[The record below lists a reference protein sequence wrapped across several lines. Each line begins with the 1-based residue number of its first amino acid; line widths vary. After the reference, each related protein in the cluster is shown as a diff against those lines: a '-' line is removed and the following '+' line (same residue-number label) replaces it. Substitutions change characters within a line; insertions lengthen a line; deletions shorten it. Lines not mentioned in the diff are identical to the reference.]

1 MHAPGKTLSGAVLW
15 RRGACVSSLLR
26 HRRRGEAAAAE
37 EPLSWGEKQ
46 PEVPRTF
53 RRWHP
58 RRRRVNY
65 GILARRWETRLEDLH
80 VLRGEA
86 ATAPCPR
93 ATFPADAE
101 TFVYREKLAQLRLHF
116 CTRSLLGPCPP
127 GKRREARLSHSSPFP
142 SPHHPERSGKGLGLC
157 GRGASQ
163 AKGISSVGPHAD
175 MGILSLHPAPAS
187 SAPAL

>member
-80 VLRGEA
+80 VLCGEA
-86 ATAPCPR
+86 AAAPCPR

-101 TFVYREKLAQLRLHF
+101 SGGTLSALPKRLGG
-116 CTRSLLGPCPP
+116 TLTEMAEPGAAASL
-127 GKRREARLSHSSPFP
+127 
-142 SPHHPERSGKGLGLC
+142 
-157 GRGASQ
+157 
-163 AKGISSVGPHAD
+163 
-175 MGILSLHPAPAS
+175 
-187 SAPAL
+187 